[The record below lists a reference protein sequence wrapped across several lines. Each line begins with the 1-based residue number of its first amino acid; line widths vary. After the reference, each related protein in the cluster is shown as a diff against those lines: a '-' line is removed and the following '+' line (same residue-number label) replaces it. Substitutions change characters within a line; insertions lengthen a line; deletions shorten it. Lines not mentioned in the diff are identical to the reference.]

1 MTTAYRF
8 DLVHTV
14 YETEIARLRANPSV
28 RMEAT
33 VVSCP
38 KKDCGVQYSLLGPRD
53 ATAGEIVASKAAV
66 VKAMQQ
72 QYCPHHP
79 PKIELD

>member
-8 DLVHTV
+8 DLVRTV
-14 YETEIARLRANPSV
+14 YETEIATLTANPSL
-28 RMEAT
+28 RMEQT
-33 VVSCP
+33 LMSCP
-38 KKDCGVQYSLLGPRD
+38 KKDCDVQYSLLGPRS
-53 ATAGEIVASKAAV
+53 ATAGEILISKAAIA
-66 VKAMQQ
+66 KAMQQ

>member
-8 DLVHTV
+8 DLVRTV
-14 YETEIARLRANPSV
+14 YETEIAARTANPSV
-28 RMEAT
+28 WLEPT
-33 VVSCP
+33 LVSCP
-38 KKDCGVQYSLLGPRD
+38 KKDCAVQYRLLGPRG
-53 ATAGEIVASKAAV
+53 ASPGETVIREAAV
-66 VKAMQQ
+66 VQAMQQ

>member
-14 YETEIARLRANPSV
+14 YETEIARLTASLSL
-28 RMEAT
+28 RMDAT
-33 VVSCP
+33 LISCP
-38 KKDCGVQYSLLGPRD
+38 MKDCGVQYSLLGPRD
-53 ATAGEIVASKAAV
+53 AAAGEILIRKAAV
-66 VKAMQQ
+66 VKALEQ